1 MDLSPPVRP
10 LVDRSDPSR
19 PSDRRAFSLWCPT
32 PLQRLYCRVG
42 LSDEAFEWLGRR
54 AFVLTA
60 LAWLPLFTLSA
71 LAGRAWS
78 GVDVPFLFDIDVQA
92 RYLIALPL
100 LVTGELLIHRR
111 AAEVVWQFVE
121 QRIVV
126 GRARAGFDRAIDSAT
141 ALVRSRLVEMLLLIA
156 VFSIGFAVSGS
167 LERVPGS
174 TWYEHSTDGSTGF
187 TLAGWWYVVVSRP
200 LLQFF
205 LLRWYFRLLVWGR
218 FLWQVSRLPLHL
230 TPTHPDRRA
239 GLGFLSVLSYSFAP
253 FLIAHG
259 TMVSARVA
267 NGIVHAGLTLRYY
280 EMEMVV
286 IPAAVLLLVL
296 GPAFVFSS
304 RLWRAKRTGL
314 LEYGALGERYV
325 RDFENKWV
333 RHPRSVSEPLLG
345 SADIQSL
352 ADLANSFQNL
362 GQMSVLPPTRH
373 SVLTLLLITL
383 VPLAP
388 LPLTMI
394 SGRELFERL
403 VKMVV

>member
-1 MDLSPPVRP
+1 MDPSPPVRP
-10 LVDRSDPSR
+10 LVERSDPSIR
-19 PSDRRAFSLWCPT
+19 SDRRAFSLWCPT

-42 LSDEAFEWLGRR
+42 LSDEAYEWLGRR

-71 LAGRAWS
+71 WHGRAWS
-78 GVDVPFLFDIDVQA
+78 GVDVPFLRDIDVQA
-92 RYLIALPL
+92 RYLIAMPL

-111 AAEVVWQFVE
+111 AADVVWQFVE

-141 ALVRSRLVEMLLLIA
+141 ALARSRLIEILLLIG
-156 VFSIGFAVSGS
+156 VFSIGFRVSGS
-167 LERVPGS
+167 AAQLPGS
-174 TWYEHSTDGSTGF
+174 TWYEQSADGSTGL
-187 TLAGWWYVVVSRP
+187 TPAGWWYVLVSRP
-200 LLQFF
+200 LLQYL
-205 LLRWYFRLLVWGR
+205 LLRWYFRFFVWGR

-259 TMVSARVA
+259 TMLSSRVA
-267 NGIVHAGLTLRYY
+267 NAILYAGSTLRQY
-280 EMEMVV
+280 EVEMAV
-286 IPAAVLLLVL
+286 IPAAALVLVL
-296 GPAFVFSS
+296 GPELAFCSG
-304 RLWRAKRTGL
+304 LWRAKRAGL
-314 LEYGALGERYV
+314 FAYGALAERYV

-362 GQMSVLPPTRH
+362 GQMSVLPPTRA
-373 SVLTLLLITL
+373 SVVALLLITL
-383 VPLAP
+383 LPLAP

-403 VKMVV
+403 LKVML